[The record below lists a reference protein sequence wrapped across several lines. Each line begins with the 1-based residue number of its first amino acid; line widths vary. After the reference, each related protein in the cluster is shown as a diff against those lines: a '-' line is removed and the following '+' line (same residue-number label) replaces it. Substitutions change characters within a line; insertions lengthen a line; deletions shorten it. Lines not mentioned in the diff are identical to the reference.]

1 MKVSSLTEECLSLDV
16 ETTLID
22 SNVEEL
28 SGFHVETNTKHMGDS
43 VSSCEEVTTDLADEL
58 RKTKL
63 HSGGPEVSDSSSKMC
78 EIESA
83 NNQTKQSAY
92 CDPEMADSDEASTE
106 KGDNFVPIDVITNAV
121 RTRRSILRRTS
132 STSTDESL
140 GDEGEFNGT
149 PESPSKKNVRF
160 NLNPNVRVF
169 SNKKDKKK
177 RKLEAR
183 LKAESRNHSL
193 KSGESGSEQSNGTS
207 PVDDGTGFNGFE
219 EKARGNGIKEGVNE
233 AASEINRGNDK
244 STEAVGFVAGDNKS
258 FGLSNNL
265 IFQLDD

>member
-1 MKVSSLTEECLSLDV
+1 MKVSSLTEECLGLDV

-22 SNVEEL
+22 SDVKEL
-28 SGFHVETNTKHMGDS
+28 SRVHVETNTKHMGDS
-43 VSSCEEVTTDLADEL
+43 ISSCEEVTTDLADEL

-63 HSGGPEVSDSSSKMC
+63 HSGVPQVSESSGKMC
-78 EIESA
+78 EIEGA
-83 NNQTKQSAY
+83 NNQRKESAHW
-92 CDPEMADSDEASTE
+92 DLEMADSDEASAE
-106 KGDNFVPIDVITNAV
+106 KGDNFVPSDVITNAV

-183 LKAESRNHSL
+183 RKKTRKHSL
-193 KSGESGSEQSNGTS
+193 NSEESGSEQSNEMS
-207 PVDDGTGFNGFE
+207 PVHDVTGFNGFE
-219 EKARGNGIKEGVNE
+219 KEARGNGIKEGVNE
-233 AASEINRGNDK
+233 AASEINSGIDK
-244 STEAVGFVAGDNKS
+244 RAEAVGFQAGDNKS